1 MRSLNPLET
10 PMNEKDSNRS
20 NTGRLERWKKY
31 SEISE
36 LGPIA
41 RRYFVMNAFDGALTM
56 LGVVIG
62 ASMAHVP
69 QPSIIIAA
77 GISGSFA
84 MGISG
89 FSGAY
94 MAESAE
100 RNKELKDIEKAMC
113 KTMHED
119 SMHKEAAKFATKVT
133 SLVDA
138 ISPALA
144 ALLVV
149 SPYFLVNIGIL
160 TMSSAFYASLAI
172 TFTVLALLGVYLAK
186 VTEENLVWHALKMLA
201 VGLVTVALCVLISLA
216 LGSGGVV

>member
-1 MRSLNPLET
+1 MRPLNPLET
-10 PMNEKDSNRS
+10 PMDDNDLNR
-20 NTGRLERWKKY
+20 NKTGRLERWRKY

-62 ASMAHVP
+62 ASMAHMDNPAV
-69 QPSIIIAA
+69 IIAA

-100 RNKELKDIEKAMC
+100 RNKELKGIEKAMC

-172 TFTVLALLGVYLAK
+172 TFMVLALLGVYLAK
-186 VTEENLVWHALKMLA
+186 VTEENLLWHAIKMLG
-201 VGLVTVALCVLISLA
+201 VGVVTVILCVFVSWA
-216 LGSGGVV
+216 LGTGGVV